1 MHTYQSVI
9 AVSLLTVFWAFS
21 FQPISYSLHNSL
33 PSDPTQEALAAQ
45 AQSNNNDVGPHRGSG
60 R

>member
-9 AVSLLTVFWAFS
+9 AVSLLTVVWAFS
-21 FQPISYSLHNSL
+21 LQPISYSLHNSL
-33 PSDPTQEALAAQ
+33 LSIHPEEALAAQ
-45 AQSNNNDVGPHRGSG
+45 AQGNNDMGPHRGSG

>member
-9 AVSLLTVFWAFS
+9 AVSLLTVVWAFS
-21 FQPISYSLHNSL
+21 LQPISYSLHNSL
-33 PSDPTQEALAAQ
+33 PSVHIQETFAAQ
-45 AQSNNNDVGPHRGSG
+45 AQGNNDVGPHRGSG

>member
-9 AVSLLTVFWAFS
+9 AVSLLTVAWVFS
-21 FQPISYSLHNSL
+21 LQPISYSLHNSL
-33 PSDPTQEALAAQ
+33 PSVHLEEALAAQ
-45 AQSNNNDVGPHRGSG
+45 AQNGNGVEPHRGSG

>member
-9 AVSLLTVFWAFS
+9 AVGLLTVVLAFS
-21 FQPISYSLHNSL
+21 FQPVSYSLHNSL
-33 PSDPTQEALAAQ
+33 PSVHTQESLAAQ
-45 AQSNNNDVGPHRGSG
+45 IQINNNDLGPHRGSG

>member
-9 AVSLLTVFWAFS
+9 AVGLLTVVWAFS
-21 FQPISYSLHNSL
+21 FQPTSYSLPNSS
-33 PSDPTQEALAAQ
+33 PSGHAQELLVAQ
-45 AQSNNNDVGPHRGSG
+45 TQSNNDMGPHRGSG

>member
-9 AVSLLTVFWAFS
+9 AGGLLTVVWAFS
-21 FQPISYSLHNSL
+21 FQPISYSLPNSL
-33 PSDPTQEALAAQ
+33 ASIHSQEFLAAQ
-45 AQSNNNDVGPHRGSG
+45 TQSNNNDLGPHRGSG